1 MWLRRPALRY
11 LEKHGIWTGLS
22 PDPALE
28 PRRLLIHIP
37 KNGGMT
43 VRRAPALKRRVL
55 VARPNTHKTH
65 AYSKAV
71 LRTMTT
77 AGEHHGFEHARVRD
91 IKLEVRRMLPLFA
104 VVRNPWS
111 RVVSRFH
118 FALAAMKTGTLPP
131 DYAAHDF
138 EAFLE
143 ERHVWGGTDYYW
155 HRAIRGW
162 YPQVDYV
169 VDEEGRMAAD
179 ILRLENLDEETSRYL
194 GLDRNLERRGSSG
207 SGWPEYQSYYD
218 ARKIQ
223 IIADWYAVDIAT
235 FGFDFDTPARRNCL
249 YAD

>member
-1 MWLRRPALRY
+1 
-11 LEKHGIWTGLS
+11 
-22 PDPALE
+22 
-28 PRRLLIHIP
+28 
-37 KNGGMT
+37 
-43 VRRAPALKRRVL
+43 
-55 VARPNTHKTH
+55 
-65 AYSKAV
+65 
-71 LRTMTT
+71 
-77 AGEHHGFEHARVRD
+77 
-91 IKLEVRRMLPLFA
+91 MLPLFA